1 MPLRIER
8 ERDSDTDTTLNSNTS
23 TEERATDGDEIRLL
37 DASRNVLSALKI
49 AASTQE
55 INVTSDCKK
64 LEAR

>member
-37 DASRNVLSALKI
+37 DDKRSVLSAVKI
-49 AASTQE
+49 QPTTQE
-55 INVTSDCKK
+55 INVTSDCKQ
-64 LEAR
+64 LEAK